1 MKASYKRHLLKF
13 INPGGT
19 SRGVLT
25 EKETWFLI
33 LKDGTKIG
41 IGECGLFRGLS
52 ADDLPNFEFHLKNL
66 CDRINRG
73 ETIDLGTLKNFPSLQ
88 MGFEMAVLSLRGD
101 NPFELFPSSFTTS
114 KDTIPING
122 LVWMGAIDFMKTQI
136 REKIAQGY
144 GCLKLKIGAL
154 EFSNELALLK
164 EIRNEFSVD
173 QMIIRVDANGGFS
186 PHDVMDK
193 LEALADLE
201 IHSIEQPIKVNQH
214 YVLSEICSK
223 TPIPIALDEE
233 LIGVFDKKDR
243 EALLDTINP
252 QFIVLKPS
260 LLGGFSSSQQ
270 WIQLASERSIGWW
283 VTSALE
289 SNIGLNAIAQ
299 WTYQLGVSSYQGLGT
314 GSLFSNNID
323 SPLEVKQGRLTF
335 NLNSEWNTKF

>member
-1 MKASYKRHLLKF
+1 MFNSIHPIPAFLDNYIWAITDQQNTELAVVD
-13 INPGGT
+13 PGDPAPVIQYAEQHG
-19 SRGVLT
+19 LT
-25 EKETWFLI
+25 LSHILI
-33 LKDGTKIG
+33 THHHKDHTGGLPELQRYSQPRVIG
-41 IGECGLFRGLS
+41 PCSTQIQGITEPV
-52 ADDLPNFEFHLKNL
+52 ADAD
-66 CDRINRG
+66 
-73 ETIDLGTLKNFPSLQ
+73 T
-88 MGFEMAVLSLRGD
+88 
-101 NPFELFPSSFTTS
+101 FELFTSSFTTS